1 MIRIFTADRSYAEQL
16 SKLGAETFYEWF
28 TEGNNPEDVQKYVEE
43 AFSLKQ
49 IKKELEEPGTV
60 FMLAKEEDQVAGYMK
75 LRVSNEVSLPGKRCL
90 ELHRLYITRDF
101 IRKKVGSIFMKHA
114 IDYAKA
120 NGFAILWLGVWE
132 KNARALAFYRK
143 WGFEQF
149 SAHTF
154 MLGSDAQTDLM
165 MKLEV
170 GG

>member
-1 MIRIFTADRSYAEQL
+1 MIRIFTANRSYAEQL

-43 AFSLKQ
+43 AFNLAQ

-60 FMLAKEEDQVAGYMK
+60 FMLAQEDDQIAGYMK
-75 LRVSNEVSLPGKRCL
+75 LRVSNEVSFPGKRCL

-114 IDYAKA
+114 IGYATT
-120 NGFAILWLGVWE
+120 NGFDILWLGVWE
-132 KNARALAFYRK
+132 KNARALAFYKK

-154 MLGSDAQTDLM
+154 MLGNDAQTDLM

-170 GG
+170 KG